1 MVLFAHLARC
11 IELLTRISRIVV
23 HHRTQSVKL
32 LKLLAK
38 TSFVRASLL
47 EDLQCDEECKKK
59 LVALKETH
67 AYVLEQ
73 DLPELSLQLDH
84 ASNLHL
90 FGLRRLT
97 VIQLLLIAL
106 ANLPLRLGARS
117 RVIIHKAASDIFF
130 FLFLGLLAGLEA
142 RFKQILKPFHREL
155 VHGVQ

>member
-1 MVLFAHLARC
+1 MVLVAHLARC
-11 IELLTRISRIVV
+11 IELLARVSRIVV

-32 LKLLAK
+32 LKLLTKA
-38 TSFVRASLL
+38 SLVRASLL
-47 EDLQCDEECKKK
+47 EDLQCDKECKKK

-84 ASNLHL
+84 ACNLHL

-97 VIQLLLIAL
+97 VIQLFVIAL
-106 ANLPLRLGARS
+106 TNLPLRLGARS

-130 FLFLGLLAGLEA
+130 FLFLGLLTGLEA
-142 RFKQILKPFHREL
+142 RGKQIFEPFHREL